1 MSNVHLLLD
10 CHYILPYF
18 LIIRDASGVS
28 FRMAAA
34 GVTLSEGWFDY
45 RVVTIDRLGE
55 EFLNYIEEGCMV
67 EIKPD
72 GQVAARI
79 DSLT

>member
-1 MSNVHLLLD
+1 
-10 CHYILPYF
+10 
-18 LIIRDASGVS
+18 
-28 FRMAAA
+28 
-34 GVTLSEGWFDY
+34 VTLSEGWFDY